1 MGEKGDIKRTR
12 VTVKDWLK
20 VLVLLLDEIA
30 ALLLVIFLLRYFEI
44 KLPLPV
50 IIVLAVIAGTLIFL
64 VHKALIPSFHR
75 KQVTGREGMIG
86 RQCRVVEALTP
97 RGAVIV
103 EGERWKAKSADENI
117 EVDVDVEIIAIDRLT
132 LRVQR
137 KE

>member
-86 RQCRVVEALTP
+86 RQCRVLEALTP
-97 RGAVIV
+97 RGVVIV

>member
-97 RGAVIV
+97 RGVVFV